1 MSNSFN
7 LEGKVVLISG
17 GFGLL
22 GSSFVKAFQEQGARV
37 VVFDLKEKKT
47 SAHRYYECDLTK
59 GESIQQAVRRVIQ
72 DEERIDVLVNS
83 AYPHKKNWGKVFEE
97 VNRDDW
103 CENVDAH
110 LGGYFQL
117 TQEVAREMKRKK
129 RGSIIQIGSIYG
141 MVGPDFSI
149 YEGTSMTMPAE
160 YAAIKGGL
168 VTLTRYLA
176 TYLARYN
183 IRVNMVS
190 PGGIYSGQPESFVKN
205 YQKRV
210 PLGRMATPEDICGAV
225 LFLASDASQYVTGQ
239 NIAVDGGWTAW

>member
-1 MSNSFN
+1 MSNPFS
-7 LEGKVVLISG
+7 LEGKVILISG
-17 GFGLL
+17 GSGLL
-22 GSSFVKAFQEQGARV
+22 GSSLVSAFQEQGGRV
-37 VVFDLKEKKT
+37 IVFDLKEGKSST
-47 SAHRYYECDLTK
+47 VCYYECDVTDAK
-59 GESIQQAVRRVIQ
+59 SIQKAVQKAIK

-83 AYPHKKNWGKVFEE
+83 AYPHNRNWGKIFEE
-97 VNRDDW
+97 ISREDW
-103 CENVDAH
+103 SENVDGH

-117 TQEVAREMKRKK
+117 TQEVVREMKKQK
-129 RGSIIQIGSIYG
+129 RGSIIQVGSIYG

-168 VTLTRYLA
+168 TTLTRYLA
-176 TYLARYN
+176 TYLARFN

-205 YQKRV
+205 YEKRV

-225 LFLASDASQYVTGQ
+225 LFLSSDAARYITGQ
-239 NIAVDGGWTAW
+239 NLAVDGGWTAW